1 MPFDLQPVLNNDLV
15 QLQPIQE
22 TDFKELYA
30 VASDPLLWEQHP
42 NQDRY
47 KEEVF
52 RRFFDEAIRSKSAFV
67 ILDRRTEKII
77 GSTRY
82 YKYRPENKSVVIGY
96 TFLSRKHWGGI
107 YNHTVKSL
115 MLNHAFL
122 WLNEVIFEIGATNIR
137 SQKAI
142 EKIGAI
148 KTDTIEKDFPGES
161 NKINF
166 IYRITKKEWESIF
179 SLTKETKR

>member
-1 MPFDLQPVLNNDLV
+1 MPFDLQPVLNNELV

-22 TDFKELYA
+22 IDFKELYE

-42 NQDRY
+42 NPDRY
-47 KEEVF
+47 KEGVF

-82 YKYRPENKSVVIGY
+82 YDYRPENKSVVIGY
-96 TFLSRKHWGGI
+96 TFLSRKHWGGN
-107 YNHTVKSL
+107 YNYSVKTL
-115 MLNHAFL
+115 MLNHAFQSVD
-122 WLNEVIFEIGATNIR
+122 EVIFEIGAGNIR

-148 KTDTIEKDFPGES
+148 KTGTIEKEFPGEE

-179 SLTKETKR
+179 SLTKETKP